1 MVRAITP
8 VAGIDMGRHR
18 KPTRLVVHAAR
29 IAVGGLVLAEITGGL
44 PAIPAQAEVETP
56 VVPAVYS
63 TVQPVMTRHHHHS
76 HHAHKAPPHLAQP
89 VRVVQQAAVVAPAV
103 APAADPTAQDAAY
116 DYGYD
121 QLYDHYIV
129 RQGDTLTHIAA
140 EFGVSWEALFAI
152 NSDTIGDSPDSIY
165 AGQIL
170 RLPA

>member
-1 MVRAITP
+1 
-8 VAGIDMGRHR
+8 MGRHR

-76 HHAHKAPPHLAQP
+76 HHTHKAPAHLAQP
-89 VRVVQQAAVVAPAV
+89 VRVVTQAVVQPAV
-103 APAADPTAQDAAY
+103 APVAAFSDPTAQDAAY

-121 QLYDHYIV
+121 QQLYDHYTV

-140 EFGVSWEALFAI
+140 EFGVSWEALFSI
-152 NSDTIGDSPDSIY
+152 NSDTVADADSLFV
-165 AGQIL
+165 GQVL

>member
-1 MVRAITP
+1 
-8 VAGIDMGRHR
+8 MGRHR

-76 HHAHKAPPHLAQP
+76 HHAHKAPAHLAQP
-89 VRVVQQAAVVAPAV
+89 VRVVTQAVVQPAV
-103 APAADPTAQDAAY
+103 APVAASSDPTAQDASY
-116 DYGYD
+116 DDGQYQ
-121 QLYDHYIV
+121 QLYDHYTV

-140 EFGVSWEALFAI
+140 EFGVDWSSLWSI
-152 NSDTIGDSPDSIY
+152 NSDTVPDPDSLY
-165 AGQIL
+165 PGQIL